1 MLYEIPSSHLFSF
14 YLFFIITSV
23 LTPQV
28 RDDFYVVAAN
38 DVSFL
43 DVRSNDRA
51 ALGAAPLL
59 ITAILPPGVLPAEG
73 TVTNPGG
80 GIGGGNFNLDFIE
93 GEGEEEG
100 GNRKLEESTT
110 TTNKKQ
116 KKRAKEQDQVS
127 ESIEEEEESPV
138 IESESIEEEEE
149 GPVIAEVQPGQRSL
163 NGQCN
168 PTSNRERVRYIP
180 DPGYTGPDQC
190 AYRAC
195 DTTGVCGEA
204 LITFLVVELEPTLS
218 PTLSP
223 VTP

>member
-1 MLYEIPSSHLFSF
+1 M
-14 YLFFIITSV
+14 

-28 RDDFYVVAAN
+28 RDDFYVVSAN

-43 DVRSNDRA
+43 DVRSNDTPG
-51 ALGAAPLL
+51 LGAAPLL

-80 GIGGGNFNLDFIE
+80 GIGGGNFNFNFIE
-93 GEGEEEG
+93 EEEG
-100 GNRKLEESTT
+100 GNRKLEESTS
-110 TTNKKQ
+110 TNKNKKE
-116 KKRAKEQDQVS
+116 KKRAQEQQEP
-127 ESIEEEEESPV
+127 ESI
-138 IESESIEEEEE
+138 EEEE

-163 NGQCN
+163 NGLCN

-195 DTTGVCGEA
+195 DTNGVCG
-204 LITFLVVELEPTLS
+204 
-218 PTLSP
+218 
-223 VTP
+223 